1 MALNAHRTM
10 NIHNNQPKK
19 GGRDGGDDGGEVRR
33 AGHAV
38 EAQYHRFGGI
48 VSRRRGKKIK

>member
-1 MALNAHRTM
+1 M

-19 GGRDGGDDGGEVRR
+19 DGRNGGDDGGEVRQ
-33 AGHAV
+33 AGHAG
-38 EAQYHRFGGI
+38 EEQYHRFGGI